1 MAGYT
6 KGPDK
11 KTLVA
16 IIIVAILVI
25 AAIVGTVV
33 FLKNRGTTEA
43 TDLASYNEQET
54 GTTQEERTTT
64 DTQEQS
70 GEPATQSTDGQE
82 TEATEPTEE
91 PANVP
96 ETDNTGTTTAGGN
109 QNQGNVGIGATG
121 GTTGT
126 TSSTTGTTTTG
137 GTVAGGTTGTA
148 NAGATGTTTDNI
160 QETTISR
167 EETIVHPD
175 QLVAEGEDKVWAPT
189 ELNAS
194 FASAYSNI
202 DSAEPTDV
210 TVTKTATTQSGSTL
224 VQAGETITY
233 TITVQNN
240 TNEKIERIYVTDKI
254 PANTTYVSSTP
265 NAEKFDNGT
274 VVTSL
279 RWLVDIEANA
289 TTTVNFTVM
298 VNEGATGTI
307 ENVAIANG
315 EESNK
320 TETSIIKTDKTSV
333 ITRNE
338 TPVDVAKVGDI
349 ITYTIS
355 VENTGKV
362 PGSIIVKDEDLAN
375 ILQNA
380 KMNGNVTVGDKT
392 YSADE
397 LISGILVDVAEN
409 STAKVVFSIE
419 VTNIDGEIANVALVG
434 DNEEPTDPE
443 VVNTV
448 DINATKKADKTS
460 VKVGEQITYT
470 IELTNKGNKEGTVV
484 LRDPIPNGT
493 TFETATLFDS
503 EGNKQATITEAQ
515 LTSGNYSIAVPG
527 EKTVKVE
534 IVVTAVQKTAEN
546 DYTSKVQN
554 IAYITEDP
562 NTPEEPIPSE
572 ETKVANI
579 TAVKSSSYEGE
590 ELHELDVITY
600 TITLTNHGEAAGTVK
615 VSDTVPEG
623 TTLVPNSIKVNNE
636 GNYEEKQLNEGIDV
650 TVAENGGTATVT
662 FQVRV
667 NPFTGADTKVIRN
680 ADAKVDGTPTNPT
693 DDTVVKEYEQI
704 SGEKKWITDKN
715 VNTLTATIELL
726 RDGKSTTP
734 ATTTTVT
741 GNNTYAF
748 NKLDKYDLTD
758 GHEYTYSVKE
768 VEVEGFTTLTDK
780 NNFTNIDENATTSI
794 DGAKT
799 WITPVEDVNTLTATI
814 ELIRDGNE
822 EQPIDTT
829 TVTGNGTYNFNNLPK
844 YDLIDGHE
852 YTYSV
857 KEVPVTGYDTNQ
869 DENDFTNIIQQEYTA
884 EIRGTKT
891 WVTPE
896 DPNTL
901 TATIE
906 LLRDGKPT
914 TPEATTTT
922 VTGNGTYS
930 FTGLPRY
937 NLETGKEYVYSVK
950 EVEVSGYDTTQEGN
964 NFINTIQP
972 GSQTIEGTKT
982 WNDANN
988 QDGKRPSEITV
999 ILNYRV
1005 GTEGE
1010 FTEYTRTTVKA
1021 DKNGEWKYS
1030 FENVPKY
1037 ENGVEIQ
1044 YQISE
1049 ESVDGYTTTVDEKN
1063 QYNLINTYTPETI
1076 DIHGQKTWDDV
1087 NNKDGKRP
1095 TEISVNLLANG
1106 IKVKSQI
1113 VTAENNW
1120 EYTFEDVPKYSNGKE
1135 IKYTVSEDEVVGYK
1149 ATVTSYD
1156 ITNRREVP
1164 DITIKKT
1171 AEQVIL
1177 NGTQTTTEID
1187 QSEEAITENDTET
1200 ICDLQAVNNGDIIIY
1215 NIVVKNEGN
1224 VILHDVNVTDE
1235 RLVNIMSVTPIND
1248 GVVGTATDVN
1258 KATVNVNDNLLNTA
1272 NVPTTIE
1279 PNDGYILTVS
1289 YKVQLFDVANADK
1302 MSNTA
1307 IVTSTE
1313 TPNPEESTATVM
1325 VDYDLEPS
1333 IKKEITKVNE
1343 TATKPGVEDKE
1354 TNTITYNDKA
1364 NKTDV
1369 LTYKIT
1375 ATNSGNITI
1384 KDFKLTDDRD
1394 VTVVSATVLP
1404 AGTNITITDP
1414 AKTAGKDLLEGQ
1426 KATLEPGE
1434 TVEVVVTY
1442 KIGSM
1447 DRDNTDKDT
1456 SEIKNIATMTGEAE
1470 NRTEGEDP
1478 ITQIEK
1484 DATAI
1489 IEANMKSDIEIHKYS
1504 GTNGR
1509 EIKVGSTITYQV
1521 VLENNSPVPGTTT
1534 VKEEIPANTE
1544 LVGDITVHTTGGE
1557 TTKLSETQIEDMK
1570 DGNLELAVPGNGEVT
1585 ITFTVKVMNEALGT
1599 TITNTATD
1607 GEGDTSETI
1616 TNNTMKEIN
1625 IYETKTELGQ
1635 QSVVLVVD
1643 MTLSLGA
1650 KVDAD
1655 ADKNETDVLATGGY
1669 QNTRWYQLKKALNS
1683 FVDSYLKDN
1692 VGEKRSIAIVGFCDG
1707 VVLNTGFMT
1716 DPGAVKE
1723 QYENIFNETQY
1734 NAAIDFAEYCSKQDN
1749 PEEAFRKIFEDNG
1762 KEDSYSDTS
1771 KFKDNGDGTYVIDVD
1786 LLQILDKTS
1795 RYIGYNVTKPGLQ
1808 SGTNIASGLKE
1819 AKEKVKSQV
1828 KEGIATSAILITDG
1842 NNNKDNE
1849 NGSPSEVDDYAN
1861 EIRSQKV
1868 NGIKSKLYAIGFTKA
1883 SEDLEDLLKGQHDME
1898 VFKAHDTTA
1907 LEKAFENIKENE
1919 DINKEHN
1926 LRTVTGK
1933 GTVLLSDKGTN
1944 INIANN
1950 AKVTI
1955 YTGNNIENA
1964 PIKVVLNGAD
1974 FKLNYVTNNEFNLRK
1989 FLIGNG
1995 VPEDATINMQIYTVE

>member
-109 QNQGNVGIGATG
+109 QNQGNVGTGATG

-298 VNEGATGTI
+298 VNEGATGPI

-362 PGSIIVKDEDLAN
+362 PGSIIVKDKDLAN

-392 YSADE
+392 YTADE

-409 STAKVVFSIE
+409 STAKVVFSVE

-448 DINATKKADKTS
+448 DINATKKADETS

-470 IELTNKGNKEGTVV
+470 IELTNKGNQEGTVI
-484 LRDPIPNGT
+484 LRDPTPNGT
-493 TFETATLFDS
+493 TFESATLFDS

-534 IVVTAVQKTAEN
+534 IVVTAVQKTTEN

-554 IAYITEDP
+554 TAYITEDP

-600 TITLTNHGEAAGTVK
+600 TIKLTNHGEAAGTVK
-615 VSDTVPEG
+615 VSDTVPLG
-623 TTLVPNSIKVNNE
+623 TTLVPDTIKVNDE
-636 GNYEEKQLNEGIDV
+636 GNYTKDQLETGIDV
-650 TVAENGGTATVT
+650 TVAGGGTATVT

-667 NPFTGADTKVIRN
+667 NPFTGADTKLIRN
-680 ADAKVDGTPTNPT
+680 DQAKVDEELTNPT
-693 DDTVVKEYEQI
+693 DDTVVKEYLQI

-741 GNNTYAF
+741 GNGTYTF

-758 GHEYTYSVKE
+758 GHKYEYSVKE
-768 VEVEGFTTLTDK
+768 VVVDGFTTLKDG
-780 NNFTNIDENATTSI
+780 NNFTNIDQNATTDI
-794 DGAKT
+794 GGTKT

-814 ELIRDGNE
+814 ELIRDDE
-822 EQPIDTT
+822 EEPIDTT
-829 TVTGNGTYNFNNLPK
+829 TVTGNN
-844 YDLIDGHE
+844 
-852 YTYSV
+852 
-857 KEVPVTGYDTNQ
+857 
-869 DENDFTNIIQQEYTA
+869 
-884 EIRGTKT
+884 
-891 WVTPE
+891 
-896 DPNTL
+896 
-901 TATIE
+901 
-906 LLRDGKPT
+906 
-914 TPEATTTT
+914 
-922 VTGNGTYS
+922 TYS
-930 FTGLPRY
+930 FTGLPKY
-937 NLETGKEYVYSVK
+937 DLTDGHEYEYSVK
-950 EVEVSGYDTTQEGN
+950 EVEVPGYDTTQDVN
-964 NFINTIQP
+964 NFINTIEP

-982 WNDANN
+982 WNDASN
-988 QDGKRPSEITV
+988 QDGKRPDKITV
-999 ILNYRV
+999 ILNSRV

-1010 FTEYTRTTVKA
+1010 FKEYDRIDVEA
-1021 DKNGEWKYS
+1021 DKNSEWKYS

-1037 ENGVEIQ
+1037 ENGVEIE
-1044 YQISE
+1044 YQIAEAAIPGSE
-1049 ESVDGYTTTVDEKN
+1049 YTVSVDPDNK
-1063 QYNLINTYTPETI
+1063 YNLINTYTPETI

-1087 NNKDGKRP
+1087 NNKDGKRLP
-1095 TEISVNLLANG
+1095 NITVNLLANG
-1106 IKVKSQI
+1106 VEVDSQD
-1113 VTAENNW
+1113 VTAETNW
-1120 EYTFEDVPKYSNGKE
+1120 EYTFEGVPKYSNGKP
-1135 IKYTVSEDEVVGYK
+1135 INYTVSEEEVAGYK
-1149 ATVTSYD
+1149 PIYDENSYN

-1177 NGTQTTTEID
+1177 NGTQTPTDID

-1200 ICDLQAVNNGDIIIY
+1200 IYDSQAVDNGDTIIY
-1215 NIVVKNEGN
+1215 NIEVKNEGN
-1224 VILHDVNVTDE
+1224 VTLNDVNVTDE
-1235 RLVNIMSVTPIND
+1235 RLVNIISVTPIND
-1248 GVVGTATDVN
+1248 GVVGTVTNVN

-1272 NVPTTIE
+1272 NVSTTIE

-1289 YKVQLFDVANADK
+1289 YTVQLFDVADADR

-1313 TPNPEESTATVM
+1313 TPDPEESTATVM
-1325 VDYDLEPS
+1325 VDYDLESS

-1343 TATKPGVEDKE
+1343 TATKLGVQEE
-1354 TNTITYNDKA
+1354 NNTIRYNDKA

-1404 AGTNITITDP
+1404 AGTNITIIDP
-1414 AKTAGKDLLEGQ
+1414 AKTAGEDLLEGQ
-1426 KATLEPGE
+1426 KETLEPGE

-1442 KIGSM
+1442 EIGSM

-1456 SEIKNIATMTGEAE
+1456 LEIKNIATMTGEAE

-1489 IEANMKSDIEIHKYS
+1489 ITANMKSDIEIHKYS
-1504 GTNGR
+1504 DTNGE
-1509 EIKVGSTITYQV
+1509 EIKVGKTITYTV
-1521 VLENNSPVPGTTT
+1521 VLENKSPVTGKTT
-1534 VKEEIPANTE
+1534 VKEEKPANTE
-1544 LVGDITVHTTGGE
+1544 LTKDGIRVTTTGGE
-1557 TTKLSETQIEDMK
+1557 TANPTKLSEAQIEDMK
-1570 DGNLELAVPGNGEVT
+1570 NGKLELTVPGNGEVT

-1599 TITNTATD
+1599 PIINQAT
-1607 GEGDTSETI
+1607 TSEKENNKSEII
-1616 TNNTMKEIN
+1616 TNNAMKEIN

-1643 MTLSLGA
+1643 MTLSLGS
-1650 KVDAD
+1650 KVD

-1669 QNTRWYQLKKALNS
+1669 QNTRWHQLKTALNS

-1707 VVLNTGFMT
+1707 VVLNTEFMT
-1716 DPGAVKE
+1716 DPGDVKK
-1723 QYENIFNETQY
+1723 QYANIFTETQY
-1734 NAAIDFAEYCSKQDN
+1734 NAAIDFAEYCSQQEN
-1749 PEEAFRKIFEDNG
+1749 PEAAFRKIFKDNG
-1762 KEDSYSDTS
+1762 KEDSYSDKS

-1795 RYIGYNVTKPGLQ
+1795 SYIGYKVTKPGLQ

-1819 AKEKVKSQV
+1819 AKEKVKTQV
-1828 KEGIATSAILITDG
+1828 GEGIATSAILITDG

-1849 NGSPSEVDDYAN
+1849 NGSPSQVDDYA
-1861 EIRSQKV
+1861 EKIRNLKV

-1883 SEDLEDLLKGQHDME
+1883 SEDLEDLLDGQHDME

-1907 LEKAFENIKENE
+1907 LEKAFEDIKENE

-1933 GTVLLSDKGTN
+1933 GTVLLKDNGQN
-1944 INIANN
+1944 INITDKAE
-1950 AKVTI
+1950 VTI

-1964 PIKVVLNGAD
+1964 PIKVEFTGAD
-1974 FKLNYVTNNEFNLRK
+1974 FKSNYVTNNEFDLKK
-1989 FLIGNG
+1989 FLIKYE

>member
-1 MAGYT
+1 M
-6 KGPDK
+6 
-11 KTLVA
+11 
-16 IIIVAILVI
+16 
-25 AAIVGTVV
+25 

-43 TDLASYNEQET
+43 TDLASYNEQQT
-54 GTTQEERTTT
+54 GTTQEEQTTT

-82 TEATEPTEE
+82 TEVTEPTEE

-96 ETDNTGTTTAGGN
+96 ETDNTGTTSAGNN
-109 QNQGNVGIGATG
+109 QNQGNVGTGATG

-137 GTVAGGTTGTA
+137 GTAGGATGTA
-148 NAGATGTTTDNI
+148 NDGTTTTTDNI

-175 QLVAEGEDKVWAPT
+175 QLVAQGEDKVWAPT
-189 ELNAS
+189 ELQAS

-265 NAEKFDNGT
+265 KAEEFDNGT

-362 PGSIIVKDEDLAN
+362 PGSIIVKDKDLAN

-392 YSADE
+392 YTADE

-409 STAKVVFSIE
+409 STAKVVFSVE

-470 IELTNKGNKEGTVV
+470 IELTNKGNREGTVV

-554 IAYITEDP
+554 TAYITEDP
-562 NTPEEPIPSE
+562 NTPEELIPSE

-600 TITLTNHGEAAGTVK
+600 TITLTNHGEAAGTVT

-623 TTLVPNSIKVNNE
+623 TTLVPDSIKVNNE

-650 TVAENGGTATVT
+650 TVTENGGTATVT

-667 NPFTGADTKVIRN
+667 NPFTGADTKLIRN
-680 ADAKVDGTPTNPT
+680 DQAKVDEELTNPT
-693 DDTVVKEYEQI
+693 DDTVVKEYLQI

-726 RDGKSTTP
+726 RDGEPTTP
-734 ATTTTVT
+734 PTTTTVT

-768 VEVEGFTTLTDK
+768 LVVDGFTTLKDG
-780 NNFTNIDENATTSI
+780 NNFTNIDENATTDI
-794 DGAKT
+794 GGTKT

-822 EQPIDTT
+822 EEPIDTT
-829 TVTGNGTYNFNNLPK
+829 TVTGNNEYSFTKLPK
-844 YDLIDGHE
+844 YDPKYDLTDGH
-852 YTYSV
+852 
-857 KEVPVTGYDTNQ
+857 
-869 DENDFTNIIQQEYTA
+869 
-884 EIRGTKT
+884 
-891 WVTPE
+891 
-896 DPNTL
+896 
-901 TATIE
+901 
-906 LLRDGKPT
+906 
-914 TPEATTTT
+914 
-922 VTGNGTYS
+922 
-930 FTGLPRY
+930 
-937 NLETGKEYVYSVK
+937 EYVYSVK
-950 EVEVSGYDTTQEGN
+950 EVAVSGYDTTQDGN

-972 GSQTIEGTKT
+972 GSQNIEGTKT
-982 WNDANN
+982 WNDDSNR
-988 QDGKRPSEITV
+988 DGKRPTEITV

-1010 FTEYTRTTVKA
+1010 FTEYTRKTVKA

-1030 FENVPKY
+1030 FEDVPKY
-1037 ENGVEIQ
+1037 ENGVEIE
-1044 YQISE
+1044 YQIAEATIPESE
-1049 ESVDGYTTTVDEKN
+1049 YTVSVDPDNK
-1063 QYNLINTYTPETI
+1063 YNLINTYTPETI

-1087 NNKDGKRP
+1087 NNQDGKRP
-1095 TEISVNLLANG
+1095 PEISINLLANG

-1120 EYTFEDVPKYSNGKE
+1120 KYTFNDVPKYSNGAE
-1135 IKYTVSEDEVVGYK
+1135 IEYTVSEDEIVGYK
-1149 ATVTSYD
+1149 PTIKGYD
-1156 ITNRREVP
+1156 INNRREIP

-1177 NGTQTTTEID
+1177 DGTQIPTDID

-1200 ICDLQAVNNGDIIIY
+1200 IYDSQAVNNGDTIIY

-1224 VILHDVNVTDE
+1224 VILNNVNVTDE

-1248 GVVGTATDVN
+1248 GVVGTATNVN
-1258 KATVNVNDNLLNTA
+1258 KATVNVNDNLLKTA
-1272 NVPTTIE
+1272 NVSTTIE

-1313 TPNPEESTATVM
+1313 TPDPEESTATVM
-1325 VDYDLEPS
+1325 VDYDFEPS

-1343 TATKPGVEDKE
+1343 TSTKLGVEDKE
-1354 TNTITYNDKA
+1354 TNTITYNNDKA

-1404 AGTNITITDP
+1404 TGTNITITDP

-1442 KIGSM
+1442 EIGSM

-1456 SEIKNIATMTGEAE
+1456 LEIKNIATMTGNAE

-1489 IEANMKSDIEIHKYS
+1489 ITANMKSDIEIHKYS
-1504 GTNGR
+1504 DTNGR

-1521 VLENNSPVPGTTT
+1521 VLENKSPVPGKTT

-1544 LVGDITVHTTGGE
+1544 LTKDGIRVTTTGGE
-1557 TTKLSETQIEDMK
+1557 TANPTKLSEAQIEDMK
-1570 DGNLELAVPGNGEVT
+1570 NGKLELTVPGNGEVT

-1599 TITNTATD
+1599 TIINQAT
-1607 GEGDTSETI
+1607 TSEKENNESEII
-1616 TNNTMKEIN
+1616 TNNAMKEIN

-1643 MTLSLGA
+1643 MTLSLGS

-1669 QNTRWYQLKKALNS
+1669 QNTRWYQLKTALNS

-1716 DPGAVKE
+1716 DPGDVKE
-1723 QYENIFNETQY
+1723 QYANIFTETQY
-1734 NAAIDFAEYCSKQDN
+1734 NAAIDFAEYCIEKGKGD
-1749 PEEAFRKIFEDNG
+1749 PEAAEAEFSKIFEDNG
-1762 KEDSYSDTS
+1762 KEGSYSDTS

-1795 RYIGYNVTKPGLQ
+1795 SYIGYQVTKPGLQ
-1808 SGTNIASGLKE
+1808 SGTNIASGLEE
-1819 AKEKVKSQV
+1819 AKEKVETQV
-1828 KEGIATSAILITDG
+1828 REGIATSAILITDG

-1849 NGSPSEVDDYAN
+1849 NGSPSQVDDYAE
-1861 EIRSQKV
+1861 EIRDNDV

-1883 SEDLEDLLKGQHDME
+1883 SEDLEDLLNAQHDME

-1907 LEKAFENIKENE
+1907 LEKAFEDIKENE

-1944 INIANN
+1944 INIADN

-1974 FKLNYVTNNEFNLRK
+1974 FKSDYVTNNEFDLRK
-1989 FLIGNG
+1989 FLIKNG

>member
-6 KGPDK
+6 KVPDK
-11 KTLVA
+11 KT
-16 IIIVAILVI
+16 IVAIVIIAVLLI

-43 TDLASYNEQET
+43 TDLASYNEQTT
-54 GTTQEERTTT
+54 GTTQEEQPTTT

-70 GEPATQSTDGQE
+70 GEPATQSAEEQ
-82 TEATEPTEE
+82 ATEGTE
-91 PANVP
+91 PATT
-96 ETDNTGTTTAGGN
+96 ETTETADVDTTTTGGANQGTAGTGATGTTGS
-109 QNQGNVGIGATG
+109 
-121 GTTGT
+121 TGT
-126 TSSTTGTTTTG
+126 TTGTTTGETG
-137 GTVAGGTTGTA
+137 IT
-148 NAGATGTTTDNI
+148 TTTDNI

-167 EETIVHPD
+167 EETVTIPER
-175 QLVAEGEDKVWAPT
+175 LVAEGEDKIWTPR
-189 ELNAS
+189 ELQAS

-202 DSAEPTDV
+202 DSVEPTDV
-210 TVTKTATTQSGSTL
+210 AVTKTATTQSGSTL
-224 VQAGETITY
+224 VQPGETITY
-233 TITVQNN
+233 TITVQNK
-240 TNEKIERIYVTDKI
+240 TNEKIERIYVTDAI
-254 PANTTYVSSTP
+254 PEGTTYVSSMGDVETFTD
-265 NAEKFDNGT
+265 AEGN
-274 VVTSL
+274 VTSL
-279 RWLVDIEANA
+279 RWLVDVDASTEEVKG
-289 TTTVNFTVM
+289 TTTVDFTVR
-298 VNEGATGTI
+298 VNDDATGTI
-307 ENVAIANG
+307 SNVAIANG
-315 EESNK
+315 EESNEGNP

-333 ITRNE
+333 ITRKG
-338 TPVDVAKVGDI
+338 TPVNVAKVGDV

-362 PGSIIVKDEDLAN
+362 PGSIIVKDKELAN

-409 STAKVVFSIE
+409 STAKVVFSVE

-460 VKVGEQITYT
+460 VKVGEKITYT
-470 IELTNKGNKEGTVV
+470 IELTNKGNQEGTVI
-484 LRDPIPNGT
+484 LRDPTPNGT
-493 TFETATLFDS
+493 TFESATLFDS

-534 IVVTAVQKTAEN
+534 IVVTVVQKTTEN

-554 IAYITEDP
+554 TAYITEDP

-600 TITLTNHGEAAGTVK
+600 TITLTNHGEAAGTVT

-623 TTLVPNSIKVNNE
+623 TTLVPDSIKVNNE

-693 DDTVVKEYEQI
+693 DDTVVKEYVNIE
-704 SGEKKWITDKN
+704 GTKTWIDPEGTVHPDI
-715 VNTLTATIELL
+715 TINLL
-726 RDGKSTTP
+726 RDGIEIDDVTLKNGETT
-734 ATTTTVT
+734 
-741 GNNTYAF
+741 YEF
-748 NKLDKYDLTD
+748 IKLDKYDLTD
-758 GHEYTYSVKE
+758 GHIYQYTVTE
-768 VEVEGFTTLTDK
+768 DPVEGYTSQQTE
-780 NNFTNIDENATTSI
+780 NGFTNTIKQDTSLSI
-794 DGAKT
+794 
-799 WITPVEDVNTLTATI
+799 
-814 ELIRDGNE
+814 
-822 EQPIDTT
+822 
-829 TVTGNGTYNFNNLPK
+829 
-844 YDLIDGHE
+844 
-852 YTYSV
+852 S
-857 KEVPVTGYDTNQ
+857 
-869 DENDFTNIIQQEYTA
+869 
-884 EIRGTKT
+884 GTKT
-891 WVTPE
+891 WIDPEGTVHPDVTI
-896 DPNTL
+896 N
-901 TATIE
+901 
-906 LLRDGKPT
+906 LLRDGIEIKDVTLKNGET
-914 TPEATTTT
+914 TYEFKNLEKYDLTDGHIYQYT
-922 VTGNGTYS
+922 VTEDPVEGYTSQQTENG
-930 FTGLPRY
+930 FT
-937 NLETGKEYVYSVK
+937 
-950 EVEVSGYDTTQEGN
+950 
-964 NFINTIQP
+964 NTIKP
-972 GSQTIEGTKT
+972 GSQNIEGTKT
-982 WNDANN
+982 WNDDSNR
-988 QDGKRPSEITV
+988 DGKRPTEITV

-1010 FTEYTRTTVKA
+1010 FTEYTRKTVKA

-1037 ENGVEIQ
+1037 ENGVEIE
-1044 YQISE
+1044 YQIAEATIPGSE
-1049 ESVDGYTTTVDEKN
+1049 YTVSVDPDNK
-1063 QYNLINTYTPETI
+1063 YNLINTYTPETI

-1087 NNKDGKRP
+1087 NNQDGKRP
-1095 TEISVNLLANG
+1095 TEISINLLANG
-1106 IKVKSQI
+1106 IEVKSQI

-1120 EYTFEDVPKYSNGKE
+1120 EYTFNDVPKYADGK
-1135 IKYTVSEDEVVGYK
+1135 IITYTVSEDEVVGYK

-1164 DITIKKT
+1164 EITIKKT

-1177 NGTQTTTEID
+1177 NGTQTPNIID
-1187 QSEEAITENDTET
+1187 QNKVTEKGTET
-1200 ICDLQAVNNGDIIIY
+1200 VYDSQAVNNGDTIIY

-1224 VILHDVNVTDE
+1224 VTLNDVNVTDE
-1235 RLVNIMSVTPIND
+1235 RLVNIVSVTPIDN
-1248 GVVGTATDVN
+1248 GEMGTPKNVN
-1258 KATVNVNDNLLNTA
+1258 KSTDNINDNLLNTA
-1272 NVPTTIE
+1272 NVSTTIE
-1279 PNDGYILTVS
+1279 PNDGYILTLS
-1289 YKVQLFDVANADK
+1289 YKVQLSDVANVDE

-1307 IVTSTE
+1307 NVTSKE
-1313 TPNPEESTATVM
+1313 TPEEESTATVM
-1325 VDYDLEPS
+1325 VDYDLESS
-1333 IKKEITKVNE
+1333 IKKEITKVNK
-1343 TATKPGVEDKE
+1343 TPTKPGVEDKE

-1404 AGTNITITDP
+1404 AGTNITINNP
-1414 AKTAGKDLLEGQ
+1414 AKIEGEDLLEGQ

-1442 KIGSM
+1442 EIGSM
-1447 DRDNTDKDT
+1447 DRDNTDKDILPI
-1456 SEIKNIATMTGEAE
+1456 ENIATMTGNAE

-1478 ITQIEK
+1478 TTPIEK

-1489 IEANMKSDIEIHKYS
+1489 ITANMKSDIEIHKYS
-1504 GTNGR
+1504 DTNGK
-1509 EIKVGSTITYQV
+1509 EIKVGSTITYKV
-1521 VLENNSPVPGTTT
+1521 VLENKSPVTGKTT

-1544 LVGDITVHTTGGE
+1544 LDKDGIHVITTGGE
-1557 TTKLSETQIEDMK
+1557 TTNPTELSEAQIKDMK
-1570 DGNLELAVPGNGEVT
+1570 NGKLELTVPGNGKVT
-1585 ITFTVKVMNEALGT
+1585 ITFTVKVLNEALGT
-1599 TITNTATD
+1599 TITNQATD
-1607 GEGDTSETI
+1607 GEGNTSEKI
-1616 TNNTMKEIN
+1616 TNNAMKEIN

-1643 MTLSLGA
+1643 MTLSLGS
-1650 KVDAD
+1650 KVDASKD
-1655 ADKNETDVLATGGY
+1655 ETDVLATGGY
-1669 QNTRWYQLKKALNS
+1669 QNTRWYQLKTALDN
-1683 FVDSYLKDN
+1683 FVESYLGDN
-1692 VGEKRSIAIVGFCDG
+1692 IGEKRSIAIVGFCDG

-1716 DPGAVKE
+1716 DPEKVKD
-1723 QYENIFNETQY
+1723 QYRYRFTETQY
-1734 NAAIDFAEYCSKQDN
+1734 NAAIDFAEYCSKQKD
-1749 PEEAFRKIFEDNG
+1749 PEKAFKKIFEDNG
-1762 KEDSYSDTS
+1762 KGSSYSDKS

-1795 RYIGYNVTKPGLQ
+1795 SYIGYKVTKPGLQ
-1808 SGTNIASGLKE
+1808 SGTNIASGLKV

-1828 KEGIATSAILITDG
+1828 DKDIVTSAILITDG

-1849 NGSPSEVDDYAN
+1849 NGSPSQVDDYAKK
-1861 EIRSQKV
+1861 IRGNDV

-1883 SEDLEDLLKGQHDME
+1883 SEDLEDLLNGQHDME

-1907 LEKAFENIKENE
+1907 LEKAFEDIKENE

-1950 AKVTI
+1950 ARVTI

-1964 PIKVVLNGAD
+1964 PKKVELNGAD
-1974 FKLNYVTNNEFNLRK
+1974 FKLDYVTNNEFDLRK
-1989 FLIGNG
+1989 FLIEND